1 MVYQRDQAIKNF
13 KPEPYFE
20 LNAEILAN
28 QQKFVAKLDP
38 YQRFKDETGLMTFM
52 QAKHV
57 QKGSQDGFIKDVQKQ
72 GKKRASPQ
80 LFSLSSLQSAMNK
93 RYHASASQ
101 TLAAIQ
107 SLYEA
112 KL

>member
-1 MVYQRDQAIKNF
+1 
-13 KPEPYFE
+13 
-20 LNAEILAN
+20 
-28 QQKFVAKLDP
+28 
-38 YQRFKDETGLMTFM
+38 MTFM

-57 QKGSQDGFIKDVQKQ
+57 QKGSQSGLIKDVPKQ
-72 GKKRASPQ
+72 AKKRASPQ

-107 SLYEA
+107 SLYWNLKA
-112 KL
+112 